1 MFSFEPLTLFIAVW
15 FFWFVVETQTH
26 NYFLILKSTKKK
38 KKKAQTAVCDSDLHL
53 NTRIVI
59 TSNLPSS
66 CVSSHFCL
74 APFFSYFI
82 FTEETFG
89 S

>member
-15 FFWFVVETQTH
+15 FFWFVVDTQTH
-26 NYFLILKSTKKK
+26 NYFLILKSTKK

-82 FTEETFG
+82 FTEETSG

>member
-38 KKKAQTAVCDSDLHL
+38 KKRHRPLFVTLIC
-53 NTRIVI
+53 I
-59 TSNLPSS
+59 
-66 CVSSHFCL
+66 
-74 APFFSYFI
+74 
-82 FTEETFG
+82 
-89 S
+89 